1 MSIPPLVA
9 QDDHRVAART
19 RVIGRH
25 EAASHDR
32 IDPNDLEEIPGD
44 ERDRHPPA
52 VDMKNDAGHGGVGV
66 CEDMRVG
73 SHRLE
78 HRTRQQRAIAV
89 GRLGPLDRVH
99 LADVGHLVD
108 AEDERIENG
117 EQHRHH
123 AKSDGHCHDD
133 RECGERR
140 LGEGPQRVL
149 NVANGVVD
157 DRGTAFVA
165 AAIGRQRRRS
175 EARLRAFACLCR
187 RHAFIDQLSGF
198 ALDVEGELLLELLLD
213 AVGPEQR
220 TCPQFQVVECHA
232 NFITRPMAFAMRS
245 HSRASTAS

>member
-1 MSIPPLVA
+1 MPIPPLVA
-9 QDDHRVAART
+9 QHDHGVAART
-19 RVIGRH
+19 RVVGRH
-25 EAASHDR
+25 EGAAHDR
-32 IDPNDLEEIPGD
+32 IDANDLEEIPGD

-52 VDMKNDAGHGGVGV
+52 VDVKIDPGHGGVGV

-73 SHRLE
+73 SHGVE
-78 HRTRQQRAIAV
+78 HRTRQQRGIAV
-89 GRLGPLDRVH
+89 GLLGPLDRVH

-108 AEDERIENG
+108 AKDERIENG

-123 AKSDGHCHDD
+123 AKSDGHRYDD
-133 RECGERR
+133 GECGERR
-140 LGEGPQRVL
+140 LGEGAQRVL

-157 DRGTAFVA
+157 DRGAALVA

-187 RHAFIDQLSGF
+187 RHAFIDQLSGL
-198 ALDVEGELLLELLLD
+198 ALDVEGELLVELLLD

-220 TCPQFQVVECHA
+220 TYPQFQVVECHA
-232 NFITRPMAFAMRS
+232 SFITRPMAFAMRS

>member
-1 MSIPPLVA
+1 MLLPDSP
-9 QDDHRVAART
+9 AARAVLQHPGSFALGT
-19 RVIGRH
+19 LKAFRANQGLLLAGAVAYYALLSIVPLLILSVI
-25 EAASHDR
+25 ALS
-32 IDPNDLEEIPGD
+32 
-44 ERDRHPPA
+44 
-52 VDMKNDAGHGGVGV
+52 
-66 CEDMRVG
+66 
-73 SHRLE
+73 
-78 HRTRQQRAIAV
+78 
-89 GRLGPLDRVH
+89 
-99 LADVGHLVD
+99 HLVD
-108 AEDERIENG
+108 AEEERIENG

-123 AKSDGHCHDD
+123 AKSDGHRYDD
-133 RECGERR
+133 GECGERR
-140 LGEGPQRVL
+140 LGEGAQRVL

-157 DRGTAFVA
+157 DRGAALVA

-187 RHAFIDQLSGF
+187 RHPFIDQLSGF